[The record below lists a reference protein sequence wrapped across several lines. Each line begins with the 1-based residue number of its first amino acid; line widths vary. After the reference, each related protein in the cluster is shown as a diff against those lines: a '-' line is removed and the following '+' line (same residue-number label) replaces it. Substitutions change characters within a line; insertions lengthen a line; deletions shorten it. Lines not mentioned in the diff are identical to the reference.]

1 MLNRV
6 PLGNAGGIVGDGD
19 VEGEAVGELSLQLG
33 FPSAAAATVATTRV
47 GENQQLAGARVL
59 RKSFILP
66 PVSNGMRGESRGVVR
81 DANDDRTT
89 VVNGLINALGNGDA
103 NSVGQEIVIIDSP
116 GFTVPTGA
124 GAFKVAD
131 QFAFLGINAD
141 DGHAAVL
148 EALA

>member
-6 PLGNAGGIVGDGD
+6 PLGSAGGIVGDGN

-33 FPSAAAATVATTRV
+33 FPSAATATVATARV
-47 GENQQLAGARVL
+47 GENQQLAGAGVL
-59 RKSFILP
+59 KQSFTLP

-89 VVNGLINALGNGDA
+89 VVTGLINAIRNGNA

-116 GFTVPTGA
+116 GFAVPTGS
-124 GAFKVAD
+124 GVFKVAD

-148 EALA
+148 EAVA

>member
-1 MLNRV
+1 M
-6 PLGNAGGIVGDGD
+6 GDGD
-19 VEGEAVGELSLQLG
+19 VEGEGVGELSLQLG

-89 VVNGLINALGNGDA
+89 VVISCLHCSAGNFAAAIPDMDTLKHHFTWNGA
-103 NSVGQEIVIIDSP
+103 E
-116 GFTVPTGA
+116 
-124 GAFKVAD
+124 
-131 QFAFLGINAD
+131 
-141 DGHAAVL
+141 
-148 EALA
+148 